1 MESYNKKPAQPKIFE
16 RVQSTDFYLFIY
28 FFYFSSLTF
37 SISLSMSLPQGRW
50 PTMQLRSVSV
60 DLPILDISYE
70 WDHGIKMWP
79 FVTDFFHLA

>member
-16 RVQSTDFYLFIY
+16 RVQFTDFYLFILVHW
-28 FFYFSSLTF
+28 FLVF
-37 SISLSMSLPQGRW
+37 SLSMSLPQGRW